1 VRQPRVLKS
10 SAAEEGS
17 APLELTFAIVF
28 LMLLSLGAIQVGLTL
43 YARNVV
49 LSAAHEGARAAVE
62 LGRQTY
68 DASETARRYVERG
81 AGGVVDDL
89 RVSTSTIET
98 RGRLLARVMV
108 TGRLDVPGPVP
119 VSIPVRTTATAGRE
133 ADVE

>member
-1 VRQPRVLKS
+1 VLKS
-10 SAAEEGS
+10 STTEEGS

-62 LGRQTY
+62 LGRQTS

>member
-1 VRQPRVLKS
+1 VLKS
-10 SAAEEGS
+10 SADEEGS

-49 LSAAHEGARAAVE
+49 ISAAHEGARTAVE
-62 LGRQTY
+62 LGRQTS
-68 DASETARRYVERG
+68 DASETARRYVERA

-89 RVSTSTIET
+89 RVSTAHIET
-98 RGRLLARVMV
+98 RGRLFARVMV

>member
-10 SAAEEGS
+10 STTEEGS

-62 LGRQTY
+62 LGRETS
-68 DASETARRYVERG
+68 DASETARRYVERA

-89 RVSTSTIET
+89 RVATSTIET
-98 RGRLLARVMV
+98 RGRLFARVMV
-108 TGRLDVPGPVP
+108 TGRLDVLGPVP

-133 ADVE
+133 AEVE

>member
-10 SAAEEGS
+10 STTEEGS

-62 LGRQTY
+62 LGRETS
-68 DASETARRYVERG
+68 DASETARRYVERA

-89 RVSTSTIET
+89 RVATSTIET
-98 RGRLLARVMV
+98 RGRLFARVMV
-108 TGRLDVPGPVP
+108 TGRLDVLGPVP
-119 VSIPVRTTATAGRE
+119 VSIPIRTTATAGRE
-133 ADVE
+133 AEVE

>member
-1 VRQPRVLKS
+1 VLK
-10 SAAEEGS
+10 APANQEGS

-28 LMLLSLGAIQVGLTL
+28 LILLSLGAIQVGLTL

-62 LGRQTY
+62 LGRQTS
-68 DASETARRYVERG
+68 DASETARRYVERA

-89 RVSTSTIET
+89 RVSTSTVET
-98 RGRLLARVMV
+98 RGRLFTRVMV
-108 TGRLDVPGPVP
+108 TGTLDVPGPVP

-133 ADVE
+133 AEVE

>member
-1 VRQPRVLKS
+1 VLKS

-62 LGRQTY
+62 LGRQTS
-68 DASETARRYVERG
+68 DASETARRYVERA

-89 RVSTSTIET
+89 RVTTSTIET
-98 RGRLLARVMV
+98 RGRLFARVMV

-119 VSIPVRTTATAGRE
+119 VSIPVRTSATAGRE

>member
-1 VRQPRVLKS
+1 VRQPRLLKTP
-10 SAAEEGS
+10 AAEEGS

-62 LGRQTY
+62 LGRETS
-68 DASETARRYVERG
+68 DASETARRYVERA

-89 RVSTSTIET
+89 RVATSTIET
-98 RGRLLARVMV
+98 RGRLFARVMV
-108 TGRLDVPGPVP
+108 TGRLDVLGPVP

-133 ADVE
+133 AEVE

>member
-1 VRQPRVLKS
+1 VLKS

-17 APLELTFAIVF
+17 GPLELTFAIVF

-62 LGRQTY
+62 LGRQTS
-68 DASETARRYVERG
+68 DASETARRYVERV

-98 RGRLLARVMV
+98 RGRLFTRVMV

-133 ADVE
+133 AEVE

>member
-17 APLELTFAIVF
+17 APLELMFAIVL

-43 YARNVV
+43 YARSVV
-49 LSAAHEGARAAVE
+49 LFAAHEGARAAVE
-62 LGRQTY
+62 LGRQTS
-68 DASETARRYVERG
+68 DASETARRYVERA

-89 RVSTSTIET
+89 RVSTSTTET
-98 RGRLLARVMV
+98 RGRLFARVMV

-119 VSIPVRTTATAGRE
+119 VSIPVRTSATAGRE

>member
-1 VRQPRVLKS
+1 MLKS

-62 LGRQTY
+62 FGRQTP
-68 DASETARRYVERG
+68 DASETARRYVERA

-98 RGRLLARVMV
+98 RGRLFTRVMV

-133 ADVE
+133 AEVE

>member
-1 VRQPRVLKS
+1 VRQSRVLKS
-10 SAAEEGS
+10 STTEEGS

-62 LGRQTY
+62 LGRETS
-68 DASETARRYVERG
+68 DASETASRYVERA

-89 RVSTSTIET
+89 RVATSTIET
-98 RGRLLARVMV
+98 RGRLFARVMV
-108 TGRLDVPGPVP
+108 TGRLDVLGPVP

-133 ADVE
+133 AEVE

>member
-1 VRQPRVLKS
+1 VLK
-10 SAAEEGS
+10 APANQEGS

-28 LMLLSLGAIQVGLTL
+28 LILLSLGAIQVGLTL

-62 LGRQTY
+62 LGRQTS
-68 DASETARRYVERG
+68 DASETARRYVERA

-89 RVSTSTIET
+89 RVSTSTVET
-98 RGRLLARVMV
+98 RGRLFTRVMV
-108 TGRLDVPGPVP
+108 TGTLDVPGPVP

-133 ADVE
+133 AEVQ

>member
-1 VRQPRVLKS
+1 VRQPRVLK
-10 SAAEEGS
+10 APANQEGS

-28 LMLLSLGAIQVGLTL
+28 LILLSLGAIQVGLTL

-62 LGRQTY
+62 LGRQTS
-68 DASETARRYVERG
+68 DASETARRYVERA

-89 RVSTSTIET
+89 RVSTSTVET
-98 RGRLLARVMV
+98 RGRLFTRVMV
-108 TGRLDVPGPVP
+108 TGTLDVPGPVP

-133 ADVE
+133 AEVE